1 MKERRQYRRWRVSM
15 PCSVTWEEG
24 KAQGQIANISFGGAL
39 VSEVTTVPPEGALV
53 ALTFE
58 AEEGQV
64 RLEGKLTS
72 RVIHS
77 ITELIEDGG
86 VGSFG
91 VQFEGSIE
99 DIRAKLIPIFQVLTS
114 GKDD

>member
-1 MKERRQYRRWRVSM
+1 M

-24 KAQGQIANISFGGAL
+24 KTQGQIANISFGGAL
-39 VSEVTTVPPEGALV
+39 ISEVSTVPPEGALV

-58 AEEGQV
+58 AEEGPV

-72 RVIHS
+72 RVIHT
-77 ITELIEDGG
+77 ITELIESGG

-91 VQFEGSIE
+91 VQFEGPIE
-99 DIRAKLIPIFQVLTS
+99 DIRAKLLPIFQVLTS
-114 GKDD
+114 GEDE

>member
-1 MKERRQYRRWRVSM
+1 M

-24 KAQGQIANISFGGAL
+24 NTRGQIANISFGGAL
-39 VSEVTTVPPEGALV
+39 ISEVTSVPPEGAVV
-53 ALTFE
+53 ALTFD
-58 AEEGQV
+58 AKEGPV
-64 RLEGKLTS
+64 RLKGKLTS
-72 RVIHS
+72 RVIHT

-99 DIRAKLIPIFQVLTS
+99 DIRAKLVPIFQVLTS
-114 GKDD
+114 GQDD

>member
-24 KAQGQIANISFGGAL
+24 DTRGQIANISFGGAL
-39 VSEVTTVPPEGALV
+39 ISEITSVPPEGALV

-86 VGSFG
+86 VGSLAYSSRG
-91 VQFEGSIE
+91 
-99 DIRAKLIPIFQVLTS
+99 R
-114 GKDD
+114 